1 MIEKGALAHEDRP
14 LWYDVYKAFPPRV
27 DPTYDRQCPTNAVRN
42 ILYPEDRER
51 SLRELHPNA
60 SGEELMSLA
69 EEELRK
75 EGVMIKRKPD
85 NTV

>member
-1 MIEKGALAHEDRP
+1 MLGSRREKFASIFNRVKGMIEKGALAHEDRP

-51 SLRELHPNA
+51 A
-60 SGEELMSLA
+60 
-69 EEELRK
+69 
-75 EGVMIKRKPD
+75 
-85 NTV
+85 TVQIGDFEHV